1 MPSVTFIFHDY
12 LREMLKKKHRS
23 EYSLQ
28 YDSVRKASIKDVIE
42 SLGIPHP
49 IIGKLTVN
57 GREIDFNYILQHRDI
72 VEASPLTAPANPF
85 IPTTLR
91 PETLDRISF
100 VVDVNVGKLALFLR
114 MLGFDTVYDIGFR
127 HGKLADIAA
136 SEKRILL
143 TRDTSL
149 LKRKIVIHGY
159 LLREQNPMGQLI
171 EVIHLYD
178 LGSMIKPLSRCIP
191 CNGRLVPVD
200 KETVLERLEPLTRK
214 YYESFHLCEQC
225 NRIYWPGSHQEQ
237 IVLFVRRVL
246 KAVNQDALSGD

>member
-1 MPSVTFIFHDY
+1 MYSVTFIFHDY

-28 YDSVRKASIKDVIE
+28 YDSARKASVKDVIE

-49 IIGKLTVN
+49 IIGKLTVK

-72 VEASPLTAPANPF
+72 VEASPLTPPVNPF
-85 IPTTLR
+85 IPTILR

-127 HGKLADIAA
+127 DGKLADIAA

-159 LLREQNPMGQLI
+159 LLREQNPIAQLI

-178 LGSMIKPLSRCIP
+178 LGNMIKPLSRCIP
-191 CNGRLVPVD
+191 CNGCLVPVD

-214 YYESFHLCEQC
+214 YYESFHICEQC
-225 NRIYWPGSHQEQ
+225 NRIYWPGSHQEK
-237 IVLFVRRVL
+237 IVLFIRRVL
-246 KAVNQDALSGD
+246 KTVNQDALSGD

>member
-72 VEASPLTAPANPF
+72 VEASPLTPPVNPF
-85 IPTTLR
+85 IPTILR

-127 HGKLADIAA
+127 DGKLADIAA

-237 IVLFVRRVL
+237 IMLFVRRAL